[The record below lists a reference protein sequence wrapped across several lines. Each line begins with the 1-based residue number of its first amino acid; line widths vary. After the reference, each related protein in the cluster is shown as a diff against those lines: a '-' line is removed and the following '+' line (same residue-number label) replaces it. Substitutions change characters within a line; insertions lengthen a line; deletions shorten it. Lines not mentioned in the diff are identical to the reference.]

1 MDYTNDWSPH
11 ADRRQVTSGEED
23 EAEAEDEAEEAEELL
38 DLVNDAVMLGYL
50 CANLEA
56 ERKQAARKG
65 PPQAKERTLCGS
77 LKGRLLPRRNE
88 PNPKNGEYLGKLLRW
103 IARMKTGIC
112 RCQKLRRKLYSMR
125 KQGELRS
132 QMTDSS
138 RNSFLSWWT
147 RTISKMPLRKNGQ
160 PVKRRRKKERVG
172 VL

>member
-77 LKGRLLPRRNE
+77 LKGR
-88 PNPKNGEYLGKLLRW
+88 
-103 IARMKTGIC
+103 
-112 RCQKLRRKLYSMR
+112 
-125 KQGELRS
+125 RS
-132 QMTDSS
+132 QEGTSRIRKMANIWESS
-138 RNSFLSWWT
+138 CVELPGWRQVYVAVKNCGENYT
-147 RTISKMPLRKNGQ
+147 RCASKGN
-160 PVKRRRKKERVG
+160 
-172 VL
+172 